1 CCWRCCWSALK
12 REDHAE
18 RESTGW
24 SSNETRISGRSCG
37 IWGQQSRVIGRK
49 LGLVTTTAAATS
61 AKATSSASSSS
72 SSAVPTETLTNFFN
86 TEYYAKVSIG
96 GQSFGV
102 LFDTASAN
110 LWVPSVKC
118 TQNVCLQHQRYDSSR
133 SKTYVANGSAFEIQY
148 ATREEA
154 VILQGFLSTD
164 KLSIAGLTIQNQ
176 TFAEITSLPESVFN
190 RSNFDGI
197 FGLGF
202 RSISIGDVNPPL
214 FNLYEQGLI
223 DEPLFSLILNRNA
236 SDPSNGG
243 KLLLGG
249 SDPTLYSGCLT
260 YVPLSKVGY
269 WQITVAS
276 ISLDS
281 QSDLCVNCEAIIDAG
296 TSLIVVPSATLA
308 TINQRFGITA
318 ADKRDGVYTIS
329 CDKVSSLPTLTFNIG
344 RRDFS
349 LPASSYI
356 LNYSGTCVSGFM
368 SLPDGGNDLNNLW
381 VLGDVFLGPFYIEFD
396 MEYKRIAIANKL

>member
-1 CCWRCCWSALK
+1 MQFGLLGLSFVLLALLLASAEA
-12 REDHAE
+12 R
-18 RESTGW
+18 
-24 SSNETRISGRSCG
+24 RSRRKG
-37 IWGQQSRVIGRK
+37 IHRVELQRDTDQRKILRNLGQQSRVIGSK
-49 LGLVTTTAAATS
+49 LGLVTTTAEVTS
-61 AKATSSASSSS
+61 AKSG
-72 SSAVPTETLTNFFN
+72 VPTETLTNFFN
-86 TEYYAKVSIG
+86 TEYYGKVSIG

-118 TQNVCLQHQRYDSSR
+118 TQQVCRQHQRYNSSR

-164 KLSIAGLTIQNQ
+164 KLKIAGLSIQNQ
-176 TFAEITSLPESVFN
+176 TFAEITSMPESVFN

-236 SDPSNGG
+236 SEPSNGG

-260 YVPLSKVGY
+260 YVPLSNVGY
-269 WQITVAS
+269 WQITLAS

-281 QSDLCVNCEAIIDAG
+281 QSELCANCEAIIDAG

-308 TINQRFGITA
+308 TINRRFGITA

-329 CDKVSSLPTLTFNIG
+329 CDKVSSLPDLTFNIG

-356 LNYSGTCVSGFM
+356 LNYSGTCVSGFI
-368 SLPDGGNDLNNLW
+368 SLPDGGNDLANLW

-396 MEYKRIAIANKL
+396 MEYKRIAIAPKL